1 MNDNIF
7 SPIFDITPRT
17 QICLDDIE
25 RDRWLVEDKLLM
37 PKHEAWIRRDIS
49 LARASATTRIEGAS
63 LDETAVRE
71 LLLKNPLGKLN
82 ADEQANLNALR
93 AYEFVDFLSDQPGIP
108 IDELVIRQINRELL
122 RGASEILTPGVYRK
136 GQNTVGNFSPPDQG
150 DVPGLMQ
157 AFAKWLQAN
166 DAINPILR
174 AGMAHIHLV
183 AIHPFWDGNGR
194 TARAL
199 ATLILQRSLF
209 HFKKLLSL
217 ERGMFFSRDAY
228 FTAIERTL
236 GGRFAPIYDATSWLE
251 FFTLTLSVEA
261 GMLRSKLTDFQRAVH
276 QVYKEAEERG
286 LNHRQED
293 GLLYAMQTGKITRA
307 DYMEITK
314 ASPITASRD
323 LAGLLQKGLLNAEGK
338 TRTRVYYFRPH
349 EAQADQAN
357 AERQLPLL
365 PSTGAE

>member
-7 SPIFDITPRT
+7 SPKFDITPRT

-25 RDRWLVEDKLLM
+25 RDRWLVENKLLM
-37 PKHEAWIRRDIS
+37 PKHEAWIRQDVS

-63 LDETAVRE
+63 LDDTAVKE

-157 AFAKWLQAN
+157 AFAKWLQTD

-174 AGMAHIHLV
+174 AGMAHIQLV

-199 ATLILQRSLF
+199 ATLILQRSQF

-236 GGRFAPIYDATSWLE
+236 GARFIPSYDATPWID
-251 FFTLTLSVEA
+251 FFALTLGVEA
-261 GMLRSKLTDFQRAVH
+261 VMLRNKLTDFQRAVH
-276 QVYKEAEERG
+276 QVYIGAEERG
-286 LNHRQED
+286 LNHRQVD

-307 DYMEITK
+307 DYMEVTK

-323 LAGLLQKGLLNAEGK
+323 LAALVQKGLLDAEGK
-338 TRTRVYYFRPH
+338 TRTRVYYFRPY
-349 EAQADQAN
+349 EAQAEHAN